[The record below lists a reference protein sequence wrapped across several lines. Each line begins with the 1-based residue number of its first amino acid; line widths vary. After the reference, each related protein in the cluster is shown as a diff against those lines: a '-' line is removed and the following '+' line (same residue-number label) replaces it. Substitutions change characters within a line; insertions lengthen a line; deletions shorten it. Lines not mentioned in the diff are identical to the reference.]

1 MGVPSLLDKESDLRV
16 ISRMCDEYLP
26 PGSTLAVQTEVQKI
40 FARSTAALQ
49 GQIEESCLALI
60 LVFSGELDD
69 YRFKMAK
76 YWTQQT
82 ELQYL
87 GAKLFLFGW
96 SFPYQNQPYG
106 LTQTATARKLILHE
120 AMRISIKVI
129 HTFGEL
135 GSSRRSSQTSTEP
148 DKTLPLQV
156 FQPTVAF
163 FELNYAVIT
172 LYLFLSYFPSPSPSD
187 TDLAF
192 NHIRNAH
199 RLFTRCAGD
208 NEKHQWA
215 RMAFNIDLLGKW
227 HASGRQL
234 PPEVAIKS
242 RMGASLFYDAMQK
255 IAVLKAEQ
263 GGRSYAADLTQPLP
277 DREKERGRKASM
289 YVDTD
294 EKESVDP
301 AGAAAMKVY
310 PVQTSGVQEG
320 PDDQTGLWPGWDD
333 SIWGWD
339 LEMLDPIQFDFDSAD
354 MSIWQARG
362 DPRAFG

>member
-1 MGVPSLLDKESDLRV
+1 MPSLIDKESDLRD

-26 PGSTLAVQTEVQKI
+26 PGSMLAVQSEIQKI

-69 YRFKMAK
+69 YRARINK
-76 YWTQQT
+76 YWTPQM
-82 ELQYL
+82 EMQYL

-96 SFPYQNQPYG
+96 SFPFQNQPYEMK
-106 LTQTATARKLILHE
+106 QTPTSRKLILHE
-120 AMRISIKVI
+120 AMRISTRMI
-129 HTFGEL
+129 HTFCNL
-135 GSSRRSSQTSTEP
+135 GSSRKSIQPSTDP
-148 DKTLPLQV
+148 DNSPPAQV
-156 FQPTVAF
+156 HQPTVAF

-172 LYLFLSYFPSPSPSD
+172 LYLFLSHFPSPSTSD
-187 TDLAF
+187 IDLAF

-199 RLFTRCAGD
+199 TLLTRCAGD

-242 RMGASLFYDAMQK
+242 RMGASLFYDGMQK

-277 DREKERGRKASM
+277 DREKHRGRKASM
-289 YVDTD
+289 NVGTD
-294 EKESVDP
+294 EKEGVDP
-301 AGAAAMKVY
+301 AGAAAMKVST
-310 PVQTSGVQEG
+310 VQPAGVQEG
-320 PDDQTGLWPGWDD
+320 PEDQTGLWPGWDE

-339 LEMLDPIQFDFDSAD
+339 LGMLDPTQFDFDTAEMSA
-354 MSIWQARG
+354 WQTQG
-362 DPRAFG
+362 DPRVFE

>member
-1 MGVPSLLDKESDLRV
+1 MPSLLDKESDLRV

-40 FARSTAALQ
+40 FARSSAALQ
-49 GQIEESCLALI
+49 EQSEESCLALI

-69 YRFKMAK
+69 YRLKMSK
-76 YWTQQT
+76 YWTHQT
-82 ELQYL
+82 EMQYL

-106 LTQTATARKLILHE
+106 MTQTTTARKLILHE
-120 AMRISIKVI
+120 AMRISIKLI
-129 HTFGEL
+129 HTFCES
-135 GSSRRSSQTSTEP
+135 GSSRQASQSSTEP
-148 DKTLPLQV
+148 DSSPPPQAYL
-156 FQPTVAF
+156 PTVAF
-163 FELNYAVIT
+163 FELSYAVFT
-172 LYLFLSYFPSPSPSD
+172 LYLFLSHFPSPSPSD

-199 RLFTRCAGD
+199 TVLNRCAGD

-277 DREKERGRKASM
+277 DPEKDRDRKASM
-289 YVDTD
+289 TVETD
-294 EKESVDP
+294 EKEGVDS
-301 AGAAAMKVY
+301 AGVAAMKVS
-310 PVQTSGVQEG
+310 PVQTPGVQEG
-320 PDDQTGLWPGWDD
+320 PDDQTGLWPGWDE

-339 LEMLDPIQFDFDSAD
+339 LGMVDPTQFNFDSAD
-354 MSIWQARG
+354 VSAWQAQG
-362 DPRAFG
+362 DPRSFG